1 MSAKWSLMF
10 LLSLLII
17 AGCSLT
23 AQADYLLEELP
34 CLHNSVVAVAS
45 VLNNGR
51 DQIISGLGNE
61 LRIYDQGVLIGTIT
75 GFAGNVT
82 AVAAG
87 DLTGDF
93 RPEIIIGTDNF
104 NFYVYQHVQ
113 GTWRQVV
120 ERRYLWSPVVRLL
133 VADITGN
140 GWGDVVVLTERG
152 EAFVYLGWDGEL
164 DLFWRSQPNANV
176 KYVCAGDLDG
186 NGGDEVIYAYHSG
199 YVGVLG
205 WMDGQLELLWQNY
218 PWGTIDSV
226 FLAETRLGELPE
238 LVVVTGQNI
247 FYAWRY
253 NGESLSTVRHFPA
266 EFDGRVIKFLPE
278 LGIVN
283 MSGRS
288 GVSRYTIGTSSLNHV
303 ESLPL
308 FSVQDLIPT
317 NGGYLVKETDGSYY
331 RLHQVDPETIE
342 IRYNSKTLSG
352 SIEAKLYNGRVFLD
366 LDGLA
371 SALSLIRF
379 GSQRIFLISR
389 LNYMVIDPGSSMVT
403 WRNMKLPLMENV
415 LVEDRKFYLPLSLL
429 PVLGYE
435 SEYDYESHML
445 TIRRTWGWW
454 W

>member
-34 CLHNSVVAVAS
+34 YLHNSVVAVAS

-176 KYVCAGDLDG
+176 KYV
-186 NGGDEVIYAYHSG
+186 
-199 YVGVLG
+199 
-205 WMDGQLELLWQNY
+205 
-218 PWGTIDSV
+218 
-226 FLAETRLGELPE
+226 
-238 LVVVTGQNI
+238 
-247 FYAWRY
+247 
-253 NGESLSTVRHFPA
+253 
-266 EFDGRVIKFLPE
+266 
-278 LGIVN
+278 
-283 MSGRS
+283 
-288 GVSRYTIGTSSLNHV
+288 
-303 ESLPL
+303 
-308 FSVQDLIPT
+308 
-317 NGGYLVKETDGSYY
+317 
-331 RLHQVDPETIE
+331 
-342 IRYNSKTLSG
+342 
-352 SIEAKLYNGRVFLD
+352 
-366 LDGLA
+366 
-371 SALSLIRF
+371 
-379 GSQRIFLISR
+379 
-389 LNYMVIDPGSSMVT
+389 
-403 WRNMKLPLMENV
+403 
-415 LVEDRKFYLPLSLL
+415 
-429 PVLGYE
+429 
-435 SEYDYESHML
+435 
-445 TIRRTWGWW
+445 
-454 W
+454 